1 MNITLTDGV
10 LFSTYFLLLFLAIFW
25 LLVLFT
31 EKESS
36 PKKSLNKYHSRDTSP
51 FFTAIVPAY
60 NEEECITETL
70 KSLVALDYP
79 AEKKEIIVVNDGS
92 TDRTADRVQEFI
104 TEHPEA
110 AIQLITQP
118 NRGKGNALNTGLANA
133 KGEFYAC
140 LDADSF
146 VSPNA
151 LQEMLP
157 YFDNANVAAVCP
169 LLKVKSPLSVL
180 QKMQWVEYI
189 VNMLYK
195 SLNARLDC
203 VHVTPGP
210 FSVYRTSV
218 IRNIGG
224 YDEKTITEDLEI
236 AIRLQQHQYKIV
248 QTFDA
253 VVETIAPNTWKD
265 LFRQRVRW
273 YKGSVDCA
281 VAYKQLMFNR
291 KYGDFGY
298 IRMPTI
304 FLSGVLAILLTG
316 TLLQDLG
323 RKILQNFQSLQ
334 AINFDIYTLLTHFS
348 FNFNFL
354 SLPLFKYFIGA
365 TLVGLSFF
373 AMIYSYRL
381 VQEKIT
387 HHGRTWVTMVS
398 YLTVY
403 ALFISAVWLYI
414 SYLVVFKKRS
424 NWS

>member
-1 MNITLTDGV
+1 MDVTLTDAV

-25 LLVLFT
+25 LLVLLT
-31 EKESS
+31 GKETS
-36 PKKSLNKYHSRDTSP
+36 PKKSLKNFP

-60 NEEECITETL
+60 NEEECIAGTL
-70 KSLVALDYP
+70 QSLVDLEYP
-79 AEKKEIIVVNDGS
+79 SDRKEIIVVNDGS
-92 TDRTADRVQEFI
+92 TDQTTALVEKFI
-104 TEHPEA
+104 QEHPTV
-110 AIQLITQP
+110 AITLINQS
-118 NRGKGNALNTGLANA
+118 NKGKGNALNTGLANA
-133 KGEFYAC
+133 RGEFYAC

-146 VSPNA
+146 IAPNA

-157 YFDNANVAAVCP
+157 YFEDENVAAVCP
-169 LLKVKSPLSVL
+169 LLKVKSPSSVL

-189 VNMLYK
+189 INMLYK

-210 FSVYRTSV
+210 FSVYRTSI
-218 IRNIGG
+218 IRAIGG

-253 VVETIAPNTWKD
+253 VVETVAPNTWKD

-281 VAYKQLMFNR
+281 VAYKKLMFNR

-304 FLSGVLAILLTG
+304 FLSGIIALVLGG

-323 RKILQNFQSLQ
+323 QKFFQTFQSWQ
-334 AINFDIYTLLTHFS
+334 AINFDLLTLLRHFT

-354 SLPLFKYFIGA
+354 SLPFFKYFIA
-365 TLVGLSFF
+365 LTLMGLSFF

-381 VQEKIT
+381 VQENIR
-387 HHGRTWVTMVS
+387 HYGRTWVTLVG

-403 ALFISAVWLYI
+403 ALFISVVWVYI
-414 SYLVVFKKRS
+414 GYLSIAQKR
-424 NWS
+424 NTWS

>member
-25 LLVLFT
+25 ILVLFT
-31 EKESS
+31 EKE
-36 PKKSLNKYHSRDTSP
+36 PNHKKSLNKSP
-51 FFTAIVPAY
+51 VFTAIVPAY
-60 NEEECITETL
+60 NEEEGIKDTL
-70 KSLVALDYP
+70 QSLVELEYP
-79 AEKKEIIVVNDGS
+79 SEKKEIIVVNDGS
-92 TDRTADRVQEFI
+92 TDRTAELVERFI
-104 TEHPEA
+104 QEHPA
-110 AIQLITQP
+110 VNITLINQK
-118 NRGKGNALNTGLANA
+118 NQGKGKALNAGLVKAR
-133 KGEFYAC
+133 GEFYAC

-146 VSPNA
+146 VGRNA

-157 YFDNANVAAVCP
+157 YFGDSNVAAVCP
-169 LLKVKSPLSVL
+169 LLKVKSPRSVL

-210 FSVYRTSV
+210 FSVYRTS
-218 IRNIGG
+218 IIQSLGG

-236 AIRLQQHQYKIV
+236 AIRLQKHHYKIV

-253 VVETIAPNTWKD
+253 VVETTAPNTWKE

-273 YKGSVDCA
+273 YKGSVDCTLS
-281 VAYKQLMFNR
+281 YKQLMFNR

-304 FLSGVLAILLTG
+304 LLSGMIALVLGG
-316 TLLQDLG
+316 TLLFDLG
-323 RKILQNFQSLQ
+323 RKAFHNFQSLQ
-334 AINFDIYTLLTHFS
+334 AINFDLFTLLKHFS
-348 FNFNFL
+348 FNFNLL
-354 SLPLFKYFIGA
+354 SLPLFKYFIGI

-381 VQEKIT
+381 VRERISN
-387 HHGRTWVTMVS
+387 HGRTLVTMAG
-398 YLTVY
+398 YLTIY
-403 ALFISAVWLYI
+403 ALFISGVWLYI
-414 SYLVVFKKRS
+414 SYLFIVKKR
-424 NWS
+424 NHWS

>member
-1 MNITLTDGV
+1 MQITLTDAV
-10 LFSTYFLLLFLAIFW
+10 LFSTYFLLLFLSIFW
-25 LLVLFT
+25 MLVLLT
-31 EKESS
+31 GKE
-36 PKKSLNKYHSRDTSP
+36 PERKKSLKTLP
-51 FFTAIVPAY
+51 FFTAIVPAH

-70 KSLVALDYP
+70 QSLVALEYP
-79 AEKKEIIVVNDGS
+79 SEKKEIIVVNDGS
-92 TDRTADRVQEFI
+92 TDQTAVLVQKFI
-104 TEHPEA
+104 REHPTM
-110 AIQLITQP
+110 AITLINQP
-118 NRGKGNALNTGLANA
+118 NQGKGKALNTGLAQA
-133 KGEFYAC
+133 HGEFYAC

-146 VSPNA
+146 IAPNA

-157 YFDNANVAAVCP
+157 YFEDTNVAAVCP
-169 LLKVKSPLSVL
+169 LLKVKSPSSVL

-189 VNMLYK
+189 INMFYK

-218 IRNIGG
+218 IRRLGG
-224 YDEKTITEDLEI
+224 YDERTITEDLEI

-253 VVETIAPNTWKD
+253 VVETVAPNTWKD

-281 VAYKQLMFNR
+281 LAYKNLMFNR

-304 FLSGVLAILLTG
+304 FLSGIIALVLAG

-323 RKILQNFQSLQ
+323 RKLVHSFQSLQ
-334 AINFDIYTLLTHFS
+334 AINFDLLTLLKHFS
-348 FNFNFL
+348 FNFNLL
-354 SLPLFKYFIGA
+354 SLPFFKYFITL

-381 VQEKIT
+381 VKENIR
-387 HHGRTWVTMVS
+387 HHGRTWITVVG

-403 ALFISAVWLYI
+403 ALFISVVWLYI
-414 SYLVVFKKRS
+414 GYISISNKRNS
-424 NWS
+424 WS